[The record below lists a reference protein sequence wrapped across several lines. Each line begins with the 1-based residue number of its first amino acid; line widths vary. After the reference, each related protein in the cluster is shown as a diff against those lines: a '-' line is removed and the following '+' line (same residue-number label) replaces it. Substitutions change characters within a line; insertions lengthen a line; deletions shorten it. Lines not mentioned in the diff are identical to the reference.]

1 MDTHHHAILE
11 TSQPNLGLGMQR
23 LQGGHSLWFN
33 QRHRREGP
41 VFRHR
46 YWSRRILDEEWL
58 LRACVYV
65 VVNPV
70 AAGLCAHPREWR
82 WGSYTSTVNG
92 DPDAYAP
99 GEERLLGMF
108 GDTPLEARL
117 RYVEVIDDAVEIVQ
131 GRRLANG
138 REVWGALGDIE
149 ILRDVACLAQ
159 ARHQASET
167 EP

>member
-1 MDTHHHAILE
+1 
-11 TSQPNLGLGMQR
+11 
-23 LQGGHSLWFN
+23 
-33 QRHRREGP
+33 
-41 VFRHR
+41 
-46 YWSRRILDEEWL
+46 
-58 LRACVYV
+58 
-65 VVNPV
+65 
-70 AAGLCAHPREWR
+70 
-82 WGSYTSTVNG
+82 
-92 DPDAYAP
+92 
-99 GEERLLGMF
+99 MF